1 MTFQNNMIKYNL
13 QILILVLLQNIVVLC
28 IYFKHISLNIYIH
41 ITLHMYVYI
50 LY

>member
-1 MTFQNNMIKYNL
+1 MIKYIL
-13 QILILVLLQNIVVLC
+13 QFFNIITKYFLYY
-28 IYFKHISLNIYIH
+28 IYSAINIYIH